1 MANLIAV
8 TVLQRN
14 QYATETLGGVV
25 CAIPSTGLVVVPYT
39 GSNPVNGATANSVV
53 TVPPTGLN
61 QRSTQ
66 LIVTST
72 VAQVIT
78 AANAALA

>member
-14 QYATETLGGVV
+14 QYATATGGVV
-25 CAIPSTGLVVVPYT
+25 TAIPSHGIVVVPYT
-39 GSNPVNGATANSVV
+39 GTVNGVTAHSVI

-61 QRSTQ
+61 QRSQQ

-78 AANAALA
+78 AANA

>member
-1 MANLIAV
+1 MAQIFAV

-14 QYATETLGGVV
+14 QYQTATAGGVV
-25 CAIPSTGLVVVPYT
+25 SAIPSQGIVVVPYT
-39 GSNPVNGATANSVV
+39 GPNPVNGATANSVI
-53 TVPPTGLN
+53 TLPPTGLN

-78 AANAALA
+78 AANA

>member
-14 QYATETLGGVV
+14 QYATATGGVV
-25 CAIPSTGLVVVPYT
+25 TAIPSQGIVVVPYT
-39 GSNPVNGATANSVV
+39 GTVNGVTANSVI

-61 QRSTQ
+61 QRSQQ

-78 AANAALA
+78 AANA

>member
-1 MANLIAV
+1 MANLISV

-14 QYATETLGGVV
+14 QYATATGGVV
-25 CAIPSTGLVVVPYT
+25 TAIPSQGIVVVPYT
-39 GSNPVNGATANSVV
+39 GTVNGVTAHSVI

-61 QRSTQ
+61 QRSQQ

-72 VAQVIT
+72 VSQVIT
-78 AANAALA
+78 AANA

>member
-1 MANLIAV
+1 MANLISV

-14 QYATETLGGVV
+14 QYATATGGVV
-25 CAIPSTGLVVVPYT
+25 TAIPSQGIVVVPYT
-39 GSNPVNGATANSVV
+39 GTVNGVTANSVI

-61 QRSTQ
+61 QRSQQ

-78 AANAALA
+78 AANA

>member
-1 MANLIAV
+1 MANIFAV

-25 CAIPSTGLVVVPYT
+25 CAIPSQGILVVPYT
-39 GSNPVNGATANSVV
+39 GANPVNGATANSVI

-61 QRSTQ
+61 QRSVQ

-78 AANAALA
+78 AANA

>member
-14 QYATETLGGVV
+14 QYATATGGVV
-25 CAIPSTGLVVVPYT
+25 TAIPSQGIVAVPYT
-39 GSNPVNGATANSVV
+39 GTVNGVTAHAVI

-61 QRSTQ
+61 QRSKQ

-72 VAQVIT
+72 VAQIIT
-78 AANAALA
+78 AANA